1 MVSSSFSNSVLL
13 LSDLI
18 KSTSIPLLKPWC
30 CPKAVIVAPSLRLLG
45 LLIVIAFAKS
55 ILCVTCAAV
64 DEFLACDGVP
74 STLQS
79 IVNTPAPVYDTVGD
93 LSL

>member
-1 MVSSSFSNSVLL
+1 M
-13 LSDLI
+13 
-18 KSTSIPLLKPWC
+18 
-30 CPKAVIVAPSLRLLG
+30 RLFG
-45 LLIVIAFAKS
+45 LFTVTAFAKS
-55 ILCVTCAAV
+55 IRCVTCAAV

-93 LSL
+93 LSLEFDIFDGALPSPEDFANVQFISLNAVSFVIDI